1 MVLHHIYYPVQDKT
15 GAIIGVAI
23 FAQDISERKHME
35 EELRRNVDELEQFSK
50 LATGR
55 EIKMIQ
61 LKKEINEYLNKQ
73 GLESKYEIVA

>member
-1 MVLHHIYYPVQDKT
+1 MVFQHNYYPVQDKT

-35 EELRRNVDELEQFSK
+35 EELTQNVEELERFRK
-50 LATGR
+50 LAIGR

-61 LKKEINEYLNKQ
+61 LKEEINELLGQSDQ
-73 GLESKYEIVA
+73 GEKYKIV

>member
-23 FAQDISERKHME
+23 FAQEITERKHME
-35 EELRRNVDELEQFSK
+35 EELRRNVEELEQFSN
-50 LATGR
+50 LAIGR

-61 LKKEINEYLNKQ
+61 LKKEINELLDQLGQ
-73 GLESKYEIVA
+73 GERYEIIE

>member
-1 MVLHHIYYPVQDKT
+1 V
-15 GAIIGVAI
+15 
-23 FAQDISERKHME
+23 E
-35 EELRRNVDELEQFSK
+35 ELEQFSK

-73 GLESKYEIVA
+73 GLESKYEIVE

>member
-23 FAQDISERKHME
+23 FAQEITERKHME
-35 EELRRNVDELEQFSK
+35 EELRRNVEELEQFSN
-50 LATGR
+50 LAIGR

-61 LKKEINEYLNKQ
+61 LKKEINELLDQLGQ
-73 GLESKYEIVA
+73 GERYEIVE